1 MLKNNSGNTFMTVII
16 IVVGIVLLFF
26 IPLMAASNT
35 QDDVTKVAVQS
46 IVAELVQT
54 ASTKGKL
61 TTNDYENFTTK
72 LYATG
77 NTYDIQLIHTI
88 MTTNPNKGATDKAG
102 ENLSYSVYNTEILDN
117 GINKSTNHG
126 EYLMNKGDYFGCTVK
141 NTNTTMADQ
150 IKGAIFRVIG
160 KDTYTIVGS
169 DYALVVTSG
178 NYSN

>member
-1 MLKNNSGNTFMTVII
+1 MLKNNSGNAFMTVVVI
-16 IVVGIVLLFF
+16 IVGLIILFV

-46 IVAELVQT
+46 IVAELVKNAT
-54 ASTKGKL
+54 TKGKL
-61 TTNDYENFTTK
+61 TEDDYESFKTK

-88 MTTNPNKGATDKAG
+88 LTTNPNKGATDKAG
-102 ENLSYSVYNTEILDN
+102 ENLTYSVYNIDILDN
-117 GINKSTNHG
+117 GINKNPKR

-141 NTNTTMADQ
+141 NTNTTVADQ
-150 IKGAIFRVIG
+150 LKGVLFKVIG

-178 NYSN
+178 KQSN

>member
-1 MLKNNSGNTFMTVII
+1 MIKNNSGNTFMTVII
-16 IVVGIVLLFF
+16 IIVGLIILFV

-35 QDDVTKVAVQS
+35 QDDVSKVAVQS

-54 ASTKGKL
+54 ATTKGKL
-61 TTNDYENFTTK
+61 TKNDYENFTTK

-77 NTYDIQLIHTI
+77 NTYDIQLVHSIL
-88 MTTNPNKGATDKAG
+88 TTNPNKGAGDKAG
-102 ENLSYSVYNTEILDN
+102 ENLTYSVYNTEILDN
-117 GINKSTNHG
+117 GIFKDGNNG

-150 IKGAIFRVIG
+150 IKGAIFKVIG